1 MQSVIVSVKLKGQA
15 VEYDLEVPAEV
26 PSRKLAELIT
36 RNINPQAA
44 VLANLTLRCLGPG
57 PGRLLPLDMSLA
69 QAGLWDGAQLEIG
82 SQNDADNLSWHELI
96 FGWVPIYEESQPGP
110 PMIPAPPAPRPVTPP
125 APPPAP
131 LPRPDKPI
139 MDDGEV
145 EWIPLTAAPRP
156 NHPTPDEAD
165 DGWKPA

>member
-44 VLANLTLRCLGPG
+44 VLANLTLRCRGPG

-96 FGWVPIYEESQPGP
+96 FGWVPIYEESQASPR
-110 PMIPAPPAPRPVTPP
+110 MIPA
-125 APPPAP
+125 PPAP

>member
-110 PMIPAPPAPRPVTPP
+110 RMIPA
-125 APPPAP
+125 PPAP
-131 LPRPDKPI
+131 LPRPDKPM

-156 NHPTPDEAD
+156 NHPMPDEAD

>member
-44 VLANLTLRCLGPG
+44 VLANLTLRCRGPG

-96 FGWVPIYEESQPGP
+96 FGWVPIYEESQPIP
-110 PMIPAPPAPRPVTPP
+110 RMIRA
-125 APPPAP
+125 PPAP
-131 LPRPDKPI
+131 LPRPDKPM

-156 NHPTPDEAD
+156 NNPTPDEAD

>member
-44 VLANLTLRCLGPG
+44 VLANLTLRCRGPG
-57 PGRLLPLDMSLA
+57 PDRLLPLDMSLA

-82 SQNDADNLSWHELI
+82 SRNDADNFSWHEILV
-96 FGWVPIYEESQPGP
+96 GWVPIYEESQSRSRVV
-110 PMIPAPPAPRPVTPP
+110 PAPPPAPRP
-125 APPPAP
+125 APPPVP
-131 LPRPDKPI
+131 LPRPDKPV

-145 EWIPLTAAPRP
+145 EWIPLTGAPQP
-156 NHPTPDEAD
+156 NHPAPGEAD
-165 DGWKPA
+165 DDWKPA